1 MRGHP
6 GSGYDRGHMAPNYAI
21 AVCYGPQAQLETFL
35 MSNIIPQRPSLNR
48 QVWER
53 LEQSEIRDY
62 APRYRQIWV
71 IDGPIFR
78 HPGRLRGG
86 ENVPD
91 ACYKIIVR
99 EDYGQP
105 RILAFIMPQTV
116 RGTEPPTQFLT
127 SVHEIEQ
134 ETGLDFFNRM
144 RPEVQKQ
151 LEAKTAAGMW

>member
-1 MRGHP
+1 
-6 GSGYDRGHMAPNYAI
+6 MAPNYAI

-35 MSNIIPQRPSLNR
+35 MSNIIPQRPKLNR

-71 IDGPIFR
+71 IDGPVFR
-78 HPGRLRGG
+78 RPGRLRGG
-86 ENVPD
+86 EDVPD

-99 EDYGQP
+99 EKDGQP
-105 RILAFIMPQTV
+105 SILAFIMPQTV
-116 RGTEPPTQFLT
+116 RGTEPPSEFLT

-134 ETGLDFFNRM
+134 ETGLDFFNGM
-144 RPEVQKQ
+144 PPEVQKQ
-151 LEAKTAAGMW
+151 LEANTASGMW